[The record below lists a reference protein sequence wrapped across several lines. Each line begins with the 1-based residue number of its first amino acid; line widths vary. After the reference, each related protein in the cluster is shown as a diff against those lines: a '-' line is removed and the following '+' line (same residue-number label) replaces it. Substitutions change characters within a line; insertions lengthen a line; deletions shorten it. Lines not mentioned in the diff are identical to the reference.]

1 MFKIYLNQCKKGKK
15 TSFWILVKKVHINVK
30 VEAPVRP
37 YINALILFVSVTK
50 INDVLISYFSFFGAD
65 GEILFELGVE
75 YTPINMISIHVF
87 Q

>member
-37 YINALILFVSVTK
+37 SINALILFV
-50 INDVLISYFSFFGAD
+50 IC
-65 GEILFELGVE
+65 
-75 YTPINMISIHVF
+75 H
-87 Q
+87 